1 MTKESFLE
9 IISKSTPEEINRII
23 MNKGQKPKVYCP
35 VTIFN
40 QEVNNNEP
48 VSKSSRNNK

>member
-1 MTKESFLE
+1 MIRESFLE
-9 IISKSTPEEINRII
+9 IVSKSTPEEINKII
-23 MNKGQKPKVYCP
+23 MDKGQKPKVYCP

-48 VSKSSRNNK
+48 KSSRSNK